1 MLNTANTATI
11 SEYDERKYEL
21 IDGVTYMMAS
31 PTYRHNMIG
40 GNLHYIIRSY
50 LNGKRCKV
58 VYETKVYLDENNRFI
73 PDLSVVCDRNKI
85 KPNGIYGAPDLVIE
99 ILSPSTRKNDL
110 SIKKDI
116 YEKYGVKEY
125 WLIDPAGETVDVYI
139 WQDGKFI
146 LDNSY
151 HNYTDEEWD
160 NLDDKERANTK
171 LSLKISLYDDLEI
184 NVKDI
189 FAE

>member
-1 MLNTANTATI
+1 MLNTINTATVY
-11 SEYDERKYEL
+11 EHDERKYEL
-21 IDGVTYMMAS
+21 IDGIAYMMAS

-50 LNGKRCKV
+50 LKEKRCKV
-58 VYETKVYLDENNRFI
+58 VYETKVYLDESNRFI
-73 PDLSVVCDRNKI
+73 PDLSVVCDRKKI
-85 KPNGIYGAPDLVIE
+85 KPNGIYGAPDLIIE

-110 SIKKDI
+110 SVKKDI

-125 WLIDPAGETVDVYI
+125 WLVDPAGETVDVYI
-139 WQDGKFI
+139 LQNGKYM

-151 HNYTDEEWD
+151 HNYTPEEWE
-160 NLDDKERANTK
+160 NLDDKERADTK
-171 LSLKISLYDDLEI
+171 LSLKVSLYDDFEI

-189 FAE
+189 FEE